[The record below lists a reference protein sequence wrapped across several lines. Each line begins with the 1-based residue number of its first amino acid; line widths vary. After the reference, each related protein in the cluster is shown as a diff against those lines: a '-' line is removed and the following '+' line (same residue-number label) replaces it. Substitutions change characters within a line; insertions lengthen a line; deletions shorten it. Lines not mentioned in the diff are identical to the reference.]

1 MAPCYKAMCAQ
12 LLNIMLTWIQDMDKY
27 SGLLGKS
34 TKIEGK
40 GPAYFGSACA
50 ISLIVGLSFYTE
62 LAFRTSFLLA

>member
-1 MAPCYKAMCAQ
+1 
-12 LLNIMLTWIQDMDKY
+12 MDKY
-27 SGLLGKS
+27 SGLLGRS